1 MLPYSLIQ
9 MNEISKLNKYLVI
22 AFVMHLFFLFT
33 LTSPQ
38 TINDI
43 TTIGETGMT
52 IQMMVLKKSDEVYDK
67 SLASEEIR
75 NKTEDSEKDQE
86 MLMDNRE
93 VGEKAEQYYDTY
105 RGKIRKIIDSN
116 KKYPLLSQR
125 RKEEGA
131 PKVTFTILK
140 NGVVTNLSII
150 SSGHRSLDREAR
162 RMILISSP
170 FPKIPDSVNES
181 SISLTITINFAIIP
195 SD

>member
-1 MLPYSLIQ
+1 MLPYSPIQ
-9 MNEISKLNKYLVI
+9 MSEISKLDKYLLI

-33 LTSPQ
+33 LTSPK
-38 TINDI
+38 TVNDI

-93 VGEKAEQYYDTY
+93 VGEKSEYTYDTY
-105 RGKIRKIIDSN
+105 YGKIRQIIDSN
-116 KKYPLLSQR
+116 KKYPLLSRQ
-125 RKEEGA
+125 RKEEGT
-131 PKVTFTILK
+131 PTVTFTIQK
-140 NGVVTNLSII
+140 NGVVANLSIK

-162 RMILISSP
+162 RMIMISSP
-170 FPKIPDSVNES
+170 FPKIPDSVNKK
-181 SISLTITINFAIIP
+181 SISLTIPVNFRLNNN
-195 SD
+195 

>member
-9 MNEISKLNKYLVI
+9 MSEISKLDKYLLI

-33 LTSPQ
+33 LTSPK
-38 TINDI
+38 TVNDI

-52 IQMMVLKKSDEVYDK
+52 VQMMVLKKSDEVYDK

-93 VGEKAEQYYDTY
+93 VGEKSEYTYDTY
-105 RGKIRKIIDSN
+105 YGKIRQIIDSN
-116 KKYPLLSQR
+116 KKYPLLSRQ
-125 RKEEGA
+125 RKEEGT
-131 PKVTFTILK
+131 PTVTFTIQK
-140 NGVVTNLSII
+140 NGVVANLSIK

-162 RMILISSP
+162 RMIMISSP
-170 FPKIPDSVNES
+170 FPKIPDSVNKK
-181 SISLTITINFAIIP
+181 SISLTIPVNFRLNNN
-195 SD
+195 

>member
-1 MLPYSLIQ
+1 

-22 AFVMHLFFLFT
+22 AFIMHLFFLFT

-38 TINDI
+38 TVDDI

-93 VGEKAEQYYDTY
+93 VGEKSEYTYDTY
-105 RGKIRKIIDSN
+105 YGKIRQIIDSN
-116 KKYPLLSQR
+116 KKYPLLSRQ
-125 RKEEGA
+125 RKEEGT
-131 PKVTFTILK
+131 PTVTFTIQK
-140 NGVVTNLSII
+140 NGVVANLSIK

-162 RMILISSP
+162 RMIMISSP

-181 SISLTITINFAIIP
+181 SISLTIPINFRLKNN
-195 SD
+195 

>member
-1 MLPYSLIQ
+1 MQ
-9 MNEISKLNKYLVI
+9 MNEVSKLNKYLLI
-22 AFVMHLFFLFT
+22 AFAIHLFFLFT
-33 LTSPQ
+33 LTSQ
-38 TINDI
+38 KTVNDI
-43 TTIGETGMT
+43 TTIGETGMMVKM
-52 IQMMVLKKSDEVYDK
+52 IVLKKSDEVYDK

-181 SISLTITINFAIIP
+181 SISLTIPINFRLKNN
-195 SD
+195 

>member
-22 AFVMHLFFLFT
+22 AFIMHLFFLFT

-93 VGEKAEQYYDTY
+93 VGEESKYTYDTY
-105 RGKIRKIIDSN
+105 YGKIRQIIDGN
-116 KKYPLLSQR
+116 KKYPLLSRQR
-125 RKEEGA
+125 KQEGT
-131 PKVTFTILK
+131 PTVMFTILK
-140 NGVVTNLSII
+140 NGVVTNLSIK

-162 RMILISSP
+162 RMIMISSP
-170 FPKIPDSVNES
+170 FPKIPDSVNEE
-181 SISLTITINFAIIP
+181 SISLTIPINFRLKNN
-195 SD
+195 